1 MAGARKDGQDRE
13 AASAAAP
20 FAWPQGVDPADP
32 FGMAE
37 WMKNMSSAGF
47 PNTGLPNAGLHP
59 LMAHPAAA
67 VAAATALGLGLSS
80 QIAGMMFGAMQ
91 GAASTLQ
98 KGVATPQKAEPSK
111 PAPAPKAPVPVAP
124 APTVSG
130 PRTEVR
136 KPRRV
141 TSRAAAPV
149 AELAR
154 DDLKR
159 ISGIGPKLEQVLNG
173 RGIFRFADMA
183 ALSKAEVE
191 RLDSELGLGGRVVRD
206 DWIGQAKALKRAQRN

>member
-159 ISGIGPKLEQVLNG
+159 ISGDRK
-173 RGIFRFADMA
+173 
-183 ALSKAEVE
+183 S
-191 RLDSELGLGGRVVRD
+191 VV
-206 DWIGQAKALKRAQRN
+206 

>member
-1 MAGARKDGQDRE
+1 
-13 AASAAAP
+13 
-20 FAWPQGVDPADP
+20 
-32 FGMAE
+32 
-37 WMKNMSSAGF
+37 
-47 PNTGLPNAGLHP
+47 
-59 LMAHPAAA
+59 
-67 VAAATALGLGLSS
+67 
-80 QIAGMMFGAMQ
+80 MQ

>member
-20 FAWPQGVDPADP
+20 FAWPQGVDPAGP

>member
-136 KPRRV
+136 KSRRV